1 MQRHGYDNVR
11 DFYSAYYLA
20 KGEYADYMKEV
31 EEGKVNHGKRNENI
45 PTEENRT
52 DRCRIGEER
61 DFMRDK
67 DKEYLIKKR

>member
-20 KGEYADYMKEV
+20 KDEYADYMKEV
-31 EEGKVNHGKRNENI
+31 EKWNANHGKKN
-45 PTEENRT
+45 ENRT